1 MTKNKTL
8 TLKKISIEKENIIMV
23 YVYER
28 KKKELKLGFSVLF
41 LNRIPSPLLP
51 KIHAQHNIHLYY
63 ACSGLHRRST
73 DRKLSR

>member
-1 MTKNKTL
+1 
-8 TLKKISIEKENIIMV
+8 MV

-28 KKKELKLGFSVLF
+28 KKKELKLGFSLVF
-41 LNRIPSPLLP
+41 LIRIPSPLLS

-63 ACSGLHRRST
+63 ACSVLHRRSA